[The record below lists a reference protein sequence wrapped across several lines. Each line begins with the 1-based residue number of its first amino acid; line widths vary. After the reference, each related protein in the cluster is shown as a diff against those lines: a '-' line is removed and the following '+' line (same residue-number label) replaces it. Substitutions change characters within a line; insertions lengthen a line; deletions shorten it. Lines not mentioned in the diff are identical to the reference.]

1 MTEFFGR
8 LLARPET
15 LQSFD
20 EETSEHA
27 PDEYVRKFVRM
38 GEGDLVFIEVST
50 DKAGPWSL
58 WRVQCIEVAS
68 GFLAMFTARCT
79 ETEARAELAKLGVPL

>member
-8 LLARPET
+8 LLGRPQT
-15 LQSFD
+15 LHSFD
-20 EETSEHA
+20 EDSAEHA

-38 GEGDLVFIEVST
+38 DEGSVAFIEVAT
-50 DKAGPWSL
+50 DKAGPWAL
-58 WRVQCIEVAS
+58 WRVECIEVAS

-79 ETEARAELAKLGVPL
+79 EAEAKKELAKLGVPL

>member
-8 LLARPET
+8 LLERPET

-20 EETSEHA
+20 EDSAEHA

-38 GEGDLVFIEVST
+38 DEGCLAFVEVST

-58 WRVQCIEVAS
+58 WRVECLEVAS

-79 ETEARAELAKLGVPL
+79 EEEAKRELAKHGVPL